1 MLLAGDGPS
10 FCAGADLEWMRA
22 SAGLTSEENVA
33 DALTLRRVL
42 QSIDE
47 CPAPVVCRVQ
57 GHAFGGAVGLVT
69 VSDIAVAADN
79 AVFSFSE
86 TKLGLVPAV
95 ISPFVLE
102 RIGPGQAR
110 RYFITGERFDAITAL
125 RIGLV
130 HEVAADLDA
139 TITDVL
145 GELLTAGPDTV
156 PAAKR
161 LVLDAPLGDETA
173 DRIADRRASAEG
185 QEGLRAF
192 LEKRPPAWRSVD
204 SS

>member
-1 MLLAGDGPS
+1 M
-10 FCAGADLEWMRA
+10 
-22 SAGLTSEENVA
+22 
-33 DALTLRRVL
+33 
-42 QSIDE
+42 
-47 CPAPVVCRVQ
+47 
-57 GHAFGGAVGLVT
+57 
-69 VSDIAVAADN
+69 
-79 AVFSFSE
+79 
-86 TKLGLVPAV
+86 

-102 RIGPGQAR
+102 RIGAGQAR
-110 RYFITGERFDAITAL
+110 RYFLTGERFDARTAL

-139 TITDVL
+139 GITDVL
-145 GELLTAGPDTV
+145 GELLTAGPDAIR
-156 PAAKR
+156 AAKR